1 MSNAVTLSLHD
12 AGGEE
17 MEKVSFAHSMNEQ
30 QWMVMVI
37 LMMMAWVLET
47 MLIMA
52 GVVVKTK
59 MLTHGS
65 DTTGI
70 IVRIVILLGGKPER
84 PGPHPL
90 DSGSSISF
98 RVKGTPTAVR
108 HG

>member
-1 MSNAVTLSLHD
+1 MWSKTKTKNRTNKQTDKQNNLGDRGEIRMSNAVTLSLHD
-12 AGGEE
+12 AEE

-37 LMMMAWVLET
+37 LMMMALVLET

-65 DTTGI
+65 DGNNSKESQ
-70 IVRIVILLGGKPER
+70 RDQ
-84 PGPHPL
+84 GPAP
-90 DSGSSISF
+90 
-98 RVKGTPTAVR
+98 
-108 HG
+108 